1 MFLGI
6 LRKKTNLMYLSD
18 KTFLHH
24 VNAFLLHA
32 NSVNQ
37 EVSPGM
43 ISRQKNSAMS
53 VVFPLVCRT
62 LRKTFDAVY
71 QPAPLMH
78 LNIKV
83 KR

>member
-43 ISRQKNSAMS
+43 ISRQKNSDKS
-53 VVFPLVCRT
+53 VVFPLLHGALHRT
-62 LRKTFDAVY
+62 SDAVY
-71 QPAPLMH
+71 
-78 LNIKV
+78 
-83 KR
+83 